1 MFRIEALTSN
11 KQVNA
16 YETLKNKELTEV
28 LEKLIVKNKQLDSKY
43 SLAFASNTKD
53 LELAIEKAKE
63 DNKNLAKSAQ
73 NVSVSTD
80 VVFTT
85 YKGTKAFVDLN
96 FENPAALKNTA
107 ITLREAH
114 KDAIIIIGS
123 QAGGKTTLVVASK
136 IADSKKLFDEIANGN
151 GRGGGNAEFAMG
163 SVNGLEKLD
172 V

>member
-1 MFRIEALTSN
+1 MTSN

-16 YETLKNKELTEV
+16 YEALKIKELTEV
-28 LEKLIVKNKQLDSKY
+28 LEKIVAKNKQLDSKY
-43 SLAFASNTKD
+43 SLTFASDIKS

-63 DNKNLAKSAQ
+63 DNKSLAKSTQ

-80 VVFTT
+80 VAFTT
-85 YKGTKAFVDLN
+85 YKGIKAFIDLN
-96 FENPAALKNTA
+96 FKNPAALKNTA
-107 ITLREAH
+107 ITLRETH

-123 QAGGKTTLVVASK
+123 QSGGKTTLVVASK